1 MAQSQIIKKITNLR
15 TKKGLSQ
22 NDLAKI
28 TGIKQPIISRME
40 QGITNPRLDTV
51 IKIVDALEYELTL
64 IILVLIIQN
73 MKFLYLLL
81 TL

>member
-1 MAQSQIIKKITNLR
+1 MAQSQIVKKITDLR

-22 NDLAKI
+22 HDLAKI

-40 QGITNPRLDTV
+40 KGITNPRLDTV

-64 IILVLIIQN
+64 V
-73 MKFLYLLL
+73 KKEK
-81 TL
+81 

>member
-1 MAQSQIIKKITNLR
+1 MTQSQIIKKITDLR
-15 TKKGLSQ
+15 IQKGLSQ

-51 IKIVDALEYELTL
+51 TKIVDALEHELTL
-64 IILVLIIQN
+64 
-73 MKFLYLLL
+73 KEK
-81 TL
+81 